1 MAHGARKS
9 ARQRKAKKAIA
20 IVVARSLL
28 SQLGTPHGR
37 RGRCRRAAP
46 LQSVGAASIGALA
59 LGAVSMGAGAIGAL
73 AVGKLAIKRG
83 TVGSLR
89 IEELTVGRLQVDEL
103 NVLSR
108 SATP

>member
-1 MAHGARKS
+1 MAHAARKS
-9 ARQRKAKKAIA
+9 ARQRKAKKAVA

-28 SQLGTPHGR
+28 AQLNTPHRR

-46 LQSVGAASIGALA
+46 LRSVGGGSIGALA

-73 AVGKLAIKRG
+73 AIGRLAIRRG
-83 TVGSLR
+83 SIGSLR
-89 IEELTVGRLQVDEL
+89 IEELSVGRLQVEEL